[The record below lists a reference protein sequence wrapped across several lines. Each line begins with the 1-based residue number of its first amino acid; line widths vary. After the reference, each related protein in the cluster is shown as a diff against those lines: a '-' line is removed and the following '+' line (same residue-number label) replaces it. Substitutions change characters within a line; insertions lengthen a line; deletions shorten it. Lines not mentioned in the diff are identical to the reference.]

1 MSEPIELQP
10 WWPQIVP
17 ELKRRRLKEI
27 ASERQ
32 ITVSELEAA
41 IARTG
46 VMSAQESVEA
56 TARDR
61 LAALRDRLGQV
72 SDGEISKLAGV
83 ARKTVVEYRK
93 LHNIP
98 AFVPPGGGGTSR
110 KQPRT
115 RGTVTRAKAETARG
129 NAEAGAAEESSGRVR
144 VSKLDGFLDIVGHLP
159 DKVVAERA
167 GVTAEN
173 VRMYRMRRGIAAQWR
188 PEDAPR
194 RGRPRKAA
202 PVEAAAPKR
211 RGRPPRAVVE
221 AREAAKVAAEAR
233 TEEARTEEPRT
244 RVEDALAPYLDRIGK
259 VSDAEVATAAG
270 VSRSAVSAYRLR
282 HQIAAAGKGGR
293 PRGSRNKV
301 RTAQAAPAAPVVARE
316 AAPLKAAP
324 PLKAA
329 SPEKAAPVV
338 SAPARASLGW
348 AASVRVGA
356 SEQTWTLLAGD
367 PVEAARLAWQAAS
380 AAGAELLGIRIVG
393 PVIGA

>member
-1 MSEPIELQP
+1 MSEPIELQS
-10 WWPQIVP
+10 WWSQVVP
-17 ELKRRRLKEI
+17 ELKRRRLRDI

-46 VMSAQESVEA
+46 VMAATETPEA
-56 TARDR
+56 SARDR

-93 LHNIP
+93 LHEIP
-98 AFVPPGGGGTSR
+98 AYVPPGGGGNPR
-110 KQPRT
+110 KVVRT
-115 RGTVTRAKAETARG
+115 RGKVAKVQAEP
-129 NAEAGAAEESSGRVR
+129 EASGGRVR
-144 VSKLDGFLDIVGHLP
+144 VSKLDGFLDIVGQLP

-173 VRMYRMRRGIAAQWR
+173 VRMYRVRRGIAAQWR

-202 PVEAAAPKR
+202 PVEPAAPKR

-221 AREAAKVAAEAR
+221 AREAAKVSAPAPQVEAEDR
-233 TEEARTEEPRT
+233 RP
-244 RVEDALAPYLDRIGK
+244 RVEDALAPFLDRIGK

-293 PRGSRNKV
+293 PRGSRNKPRAEAV
-301 RTAQAAPAAPVVARE
+301 APVAAAPAAKTAPVAEAVPVA
-316 AAPLKAAP
+316 KT
-324 PLKAA
+324 
-329 SPEKAAPVV
+329 AAPVA
-338 SAPARASLGW
+338 SAPARGIVGW
-348 AASVRVGA
+348 AAAVRVGGA
-356 SEQTWTLLAGD
+356 EQTWTVLATD

-380 AAGAELLGIRIVG
+380 AAGAELLGIRSVG